1 MAMVNPKKQI
11 MKFLRDPHDPAC
23 GAPHAR
29 SEEVLGKVQ
38 QIREGMS
45 DGTATLIIHDA
56 VSEKYAGDFPVAD
69 LVNRGR
75 YYTAR
80 LIDSEGNTIE
90 RLLVDKQ
97 TGEVRFV

>member
-1 MAMVNPKKQI
+1 MAVVNPKKQI
-11 MKFLRDPHDPAC
+11 MKFLRDPSDPAC
-23 GAPHAR
+23 GAQYERA
-29 SEEVLGKVQ
+29 EEILGKVQ
-38 QIREGMS
+38 QIRDGMS

-56 VSEKYAGDFPVAD
+56 VREKYTDAYPLAD

-80 LIDSEGNTIE
+80 LIDKEGKTIE